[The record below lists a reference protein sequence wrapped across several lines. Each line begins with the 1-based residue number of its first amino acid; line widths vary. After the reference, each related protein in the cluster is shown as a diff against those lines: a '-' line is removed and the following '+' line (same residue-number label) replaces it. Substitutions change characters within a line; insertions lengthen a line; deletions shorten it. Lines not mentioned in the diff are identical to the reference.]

1 MFLYPAA
8 MEDATAHLES
18 IKELSKTDKVAA
30 LDLWLWRGETAK
42 EEIKILKDSG
52 KIINYNIGDRF
63 GEDTA
68 LPASKSKLER
78 DRAYSLIMREI
89 GYALELG
96 SKKIVFG
103 SGPDDPEDREGAIE
117 RYFEFV
123 MRFMKEIPSDVETSF
138 EPTDRDI
145 HKRFLFGP
153 MDDTVDFIKRVRGE
167 GYSNIGLLID
177 MCHMPIIYETLES
190 GLQKGRDVLNHIHLG
205 NCVIKNQN
213 SPLYGD
219 RHPAWGYEDG
229 EYTEEDGIRFIKML
243 RDVGYTEK
251 KNATISFEMRPYVG
265 KSAMESLERFVE
277 VYNKAGIK

>member
-1 MFLYPAA
+1 MSVILGTNHMFLYPAA

-42 EEIKILKDSG
+42 EEIKILRDSG
-52 KIINYNIGDRF
+52 KVINYNIGDRF
-63 GEDTA
+63 GEDVS

-89 GYALELG
+89 AYALELG

-103 SGPDDPEDREGAIE
+103 SGPDYPDDREGAIE

-123 MRFMKEIPSDVETSF
+123 MRFMKEVPADVEMSF

-205 NCVIKNQN
+205 NCVIKDQAD
-213 SPLYGD
+213 PLYGD
-219 RHPAWGYEDG
+219 RHPSWNYEGG
-229 EYTEEDGIRFIKML
+229 EYTE
-243 RDVGYTEK
+243 
-251 KNATISFEMRPYVG
+251 
-265 KSAMESLERFVE
+265 
-277 VYNKAGIK
+277 